1 MPSGESRID
10 AISSRWSLLERAH
23 HGTTISGGQARQ
35 ALTIQYM
42 PAVRRYVAAMVAD
55 KQDAEDLAQDVAVRL
70 LAGDFAGASPDRGRF
85 RNFLKIAVRN
95 MVRNYWSK
103 QKRRRPVDLD
113 PALLDDGDAQSN
125 NDEPW
130 DSACRA
136 ALLDAVWK
144 RLEQE
149 DRAKPGSTGFML
161 LRLRTQ
167 FPTDSSEQLAERL
180 GQKVGKPFR
189 PDAVRQQ
196 LRRAR
201 LRFADLLIE
210 EIGAGVESPTTEL
223 IEDELTALGLL
234 EFIRDLLPAKK

>member
-1 MPSGESRID
+1 LPSGESRID

-23 HGTTISGGQARQ
+23 HGSTISGGQARQ
-35 ALTIQYM
+35 ALTMRYM
-42 PAVRRYVAAMVAD
+42 PAVQRYVRAMVAD

-70 LAGDFAGASPDRGRF
+70 LAGDFAGATPERGRF
-85 RNFLKIAVRN
+85 RSLLKIAVRN

-103 QKRRRPVDLD
+103 QKRRRPADFD
-113 PALLDDGDAQSN
+113 PALLDDAGSPDNHDDS
-125 NDEPW
+125 W

-149 DRAKPGSTGFML
+149 DRAKPGSTAFL
-161 LRLRTQ
+161 LLKLRTQ
-167 FPTDSSEQLAERL
+167 YPADSSEQLAERL
-180 GQKVGKPFR
+180 GQKIGKPIR
-189 PDAVRQQ
+189 ADAVRQQ

-210 EIGAGVESPTTEL
+210 EIGAGIEAPTTEH

-234 EFIRDLLPAKK
+234 EFVRDLLPGKK